1 MHANHRNRPA
11 AVTVALLLAAMLTW
25 PAATF
30 AQLGGQ
36 LPLPP
41 LPLPSPTPTSSSGT
55 VTGQATVVQATLLG
69 LLGTPLTTT
78 LADTGTLAG
87 STDAR
92 DASQLAGSVPSLLN
106 AEVLQADTI
115 GLPGEV
121 DSEASLANLNLTVAG
136 IPVSADYVGCDA
148 IASTVSA
155 GYASCEIDNL
165 TVASVPVAITGD
177 PNQTV
182 AIPGGQLV
190 INEQSTSST
199 GCTTANA
206 LHFTVYGVAD
216 VVVAS
221 ATAGV
226 S

>member
-1 MHANHRNRPA
+1 MHPNPKRRSAVA
-11 AVTVALLLAAMLTW
+11 AVALLLAGMLAW
-25 PAATF
+25 PAASL
-30 AQLGGQ
+30 AQL
-36 LPLPP
+36 PVPP
-41 LPLPSPTPTSSSGT
+41 LPLPSPTSTSSSGT
-55 VTGQATVVQATLLG
+55 VTGQATVAQATLLG

-78 LADTGTLAG
+78 LVDTGTLAG

-92 DASQLAGSVPSLLN
+92 DASQLAGGVASLLN

-121 DSEASLANLNLTVAG
+121 DSEASLANLTVTVAG
-136 IPVSADYVGCDA
+136 IPFSADFVRSSAVA
-148 IASTVSA
+148 ITGAA
-155 GYASCEIDNL
+155 GYASSEIDNL
-165 TVASVPVAITGD
+165 VVAGVPVAITGG
-177 PNQTV
+177 PNQTI

-190 INEQSTSST
+190 INEQSISST
-199 GCTTANA
+199 GSTVVNA